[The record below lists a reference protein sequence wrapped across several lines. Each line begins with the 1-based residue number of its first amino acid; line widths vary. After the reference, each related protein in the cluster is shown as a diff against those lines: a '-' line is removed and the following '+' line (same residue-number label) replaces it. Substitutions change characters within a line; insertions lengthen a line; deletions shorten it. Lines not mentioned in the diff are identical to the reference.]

1 MPGEKCRSARQY
13 EYYNTKTIKKDGK
26 KQKTGVTK
34 SLKKAKVSLRAIFRQ
49 YANQRLVYD
58 IMHLVDGVFPILQKQ
73 RGFM

>member
-34 SLKKAKVSLRAIFRQ
+34 SLKKKLKYLCEQ
-49 YANQRLVYD
+49 YSGNTQMNGL
-58 IMHLVDGVFPILQKQ
+58 
-73 RGFM
+73 FMI

>member
-34 SLKKAKVSLRAIFRQ
+34 SLKKS
-49 YANQRLVYD
+49 
-58 IMHLVDGVFPILQKQ
+58 
-73 RGFM
+73 